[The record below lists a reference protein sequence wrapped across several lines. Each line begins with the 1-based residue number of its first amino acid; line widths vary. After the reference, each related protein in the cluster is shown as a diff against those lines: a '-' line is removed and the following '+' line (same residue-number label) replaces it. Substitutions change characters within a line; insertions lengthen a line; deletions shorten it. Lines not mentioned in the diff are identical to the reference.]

1 MQKKS
6 NLIKDTATR
15 NAVSDIEDV
24 INKLERIKQLPADTT
39 LKQLVDTINKI
50 TNSLKRK

>member
-1 MQKKS
+1 MKS

-15 NAVSDIEDV
+15 NAVSD
-24 INKLERIKQLPADTT
+24 LEKTIKRLESIKQLPADAT
-39 LKQLVDTINKI
+39 LKQIIDTINKI

>member
-1 MQKKS
+1 MKKS

-15 NAVSDIEDV
+15 NAVAD
-24 INKLERIKQLPADTT
+24 LERITERLESIKQLPANAT
-39 LKQLVDTINKI
+39 LKQVVDTINKI